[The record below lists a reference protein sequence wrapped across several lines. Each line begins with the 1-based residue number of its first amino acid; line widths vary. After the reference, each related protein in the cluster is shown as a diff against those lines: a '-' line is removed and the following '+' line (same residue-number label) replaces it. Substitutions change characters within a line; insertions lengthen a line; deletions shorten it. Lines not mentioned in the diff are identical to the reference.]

1 MSSDAIKLPNNQ
13 NLNCLFY
20 ADDLIILSKTEQGLQ
35 DRIDILSNFC
45 KKWKLEVNIKKT
57 KVMTFQKSTRK
68 HFSPKLYLN
77 GNKLDFVKEYT
88 YLGIKFFSSGN
99 FLLAQ
104 QSLKDKAMNALY
116 SIKSHCNIFKL
127 STRLAN
133 KIYDS
138 NIMPI
143 LTYGSEIWG
152 CYIKDNIDKWDKTP
166 TERAHLHFCKMY
178 LGVNKKTSNAA
189 CRSELGRLPI
199 NYEIEK
205 RILNYYLHLEHMSD
219 NTISKQLLLLSKQ
232 STDKG
237 QSLFNRVKE
246 LASKYNLPEDK
257 SSLLIQIK
265 KSIKSIKLKMTN
277 CHIQNWLNKINS
289 SNKLV
294 FYNSI
299 KHTYLPESYLTNVKN
314 IEHRHILSK
323 FRLSNHDLNIER
335 GRYTKPPTPINQRT
349 CPLCGN
355 SEIESEIHFL
365 FECSFYNRVRE
376 EFNCNISNIITDFKI
391 KDNLQKITDLFD
403 NNHKEIQTR
412 LGKYLSV
419 CFQLRSDKIS
429 NN

>member
-1 MSSDAIKLPNNQ
+1 
-13 NLNCLFY
+13 
-20 ADDLIILSKTEQGLQ
+20 
-35 DRIDILSNFC
+35 
-45 KKWKLEVNIKKT
+45 
-57 KVMTFQKSTRK
+57 
-68 HFSPKLYLN
+68 
-77 GNKLDFVKEYT
+77 
-88 YLGIKFFSSGN
+88 
-99 FLLAQ
+99 
-104 QSLKDKAMNALY
+104 
-116 SIKSHCNIFKL
+116 
-127 STRLAN
+127 
-133 KIYDS
+133 
-138 NIMPI
+138 
-143 LTYGSEIWG
+143 
-152 CYIKDNIDKWDKTP
+152 
-166 TERAHLHFCKMY
+166 
-178 LGVNKKTSNAA
+178 
-189 CRSELGRLPI
+189 
-199 NYEIEK
+199 
-205 RILNYYLHLEHMSD
+205 
-219 NTISKQLLLLSKQ
+219 
-232 STDKG
+232 
-237 QSLFNRVKE
+237 
-246 LASKYNLPEDK
+246 
-257 SSLLIQIK
+257 
-265 KSIKSIKLKMTN
+265 MTN

-314 IEHRHILSK
+314 IGHRHILSK

-376 EFNCNISNIITDFKI
+376 EFNCDISNIITDFKI